1 MINKNDINYF
11 AISLFPKQKYV
22 AKTTQKN
29 IFTIF
34 FLHSFLFIEND
45 DEISE
50 DYLIY
55 IHLS

>member
-1 MINKNDINYF
+1 MGASC

-34 FLHSFLFIEND
+34 FYSNFSLIEND

-55 IHLS
+55 IHFS